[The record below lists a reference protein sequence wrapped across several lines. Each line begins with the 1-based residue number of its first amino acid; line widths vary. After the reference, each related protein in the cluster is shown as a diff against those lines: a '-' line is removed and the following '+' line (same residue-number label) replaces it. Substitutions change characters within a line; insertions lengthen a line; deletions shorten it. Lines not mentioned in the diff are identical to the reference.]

1 MFEDLMNITIE
12 TGDAFLDKKL
22 NSHIC
27 YKGGGNRTTQSSSVP
42 EWLKPHAEGFL
53 RKASSAHARGDLSN
67 VAGFNADQTAA
78 RQAGRTVAGQQDQLA
93 QQAQQRNQ
101 ELYGRGPTDTSAIRD
116 AFLADAR
123 RQGGQA
129 AAGAG
134 AAAAGRGTLGGAR
147 ASAAQAAGRAQ
158 AQEGAALG
166 FAQAQQA
173 ADQQDF
179 SNKAGLAGQAGNLQ
193 QLASRGAQTLGAVGQ
208 QGQAQAQKEADSTFQ
223 GLQRYAGLLGGAS
236 GLATNKSQS
245 QGGGK

>member
-27 YKGGGNRTTQSSSVP
+27 YKGGGNRTTQSTSVP

-53 RKASSAHARGDLSN
+53 NKASRAHARGDLSN

-78 RQAGRTVAGQQDQLA
+78 RQAGRTVAGQQDALA
-93 QQAQQRNQ
+93 QQAQRRNTD
-101 ELYGRGPTDTSAIRD
+101 LYNRPGTDTDRLRQD
-116 AFLADAR
+116 FLNQAR
-123 RQGGQA
+123 RGAGQA
-129 AAGAG
+129 GASAD
-134 AAAAGRGTLGGAR
+134 AAAANRGTLGGAR
-147 ASAAQAAGRAQ
+147 ASAARAAGQGQ
-158 AQEGAALG
+158 AQEQAALG
-166 FAQAQQA
+166 FTNAAAQAR
-173 ADQQDF
+173 QQDF
-179 SNKAGLAGQAGNLQ
+179 QNKAGLAGQAGQLQ
-193 QLASRGAQTLGAVGQ
+193 QLAGQGAQTLGAVGQ